1 LQNIDAL
8 FIIEPVIV
16 IGLSVGTVLYWY
28 RKHGFSKAALG
39 FSLFAYGG
47 AIGLKAFFQYL
58 TAPVF
63 LTASQSSV
71 WLLGLYLGLQTVVFE
86 VAGAFLVARFAISRG
101 NMKRNDAVAYGLGLA
116 FWENGVFLGVIA
128 LLSTVSYFIV
138 LSQGGQAAE
147 TMYNL
152 LSTTQPQLFYS
163 PQSALALVGWSLLER
178 VSSLMVHLSWGYL
191 CVKSAAQ
198 HRIEYLLLALPMGL
212 IDFFVPFAQVLTLP
226 LFEMLVFMLA
236 AVCVLASVYAT
247 RKQRNGMK
255 QKRGK

>member
-1 LQNIDAL
+1 MQNIDPL

-28 RKHGFSKAALG
+28 LKHGFSRTALG
-39 FSLFAYGG
+39 FSLLAYGG
-47 AIGLKAFFQYL
+47 AIGLKVLFQYL
-58 TAPVF
+58 TAPAF

-71 WLLGLYLGLQTVVFE
+71 WLLGLYLGLQTVIFE

-101 NMKRNDAVAYGLGLA
+101 KMKRNDAVAYGLGLA

-128 LLSTVSYFIV
+128 LLSTISYFIV

-147 TMYNL
+147 SMYTL
-152 LSTTQPQLFYS
+152 LSTTQSQLFYS
-163 PQSALALVGWSLLER
+163 PQSALPLIGWGLLER

-198 HRIEYLLLALPMGL
+198 HRREYLLLALPMGF
-212 IDFFVPFAQVLTLP
+212 IDFLVPFVQILTLP
-226 LFEMLVFMLA
+226 LFEILVFMLA

-247 RKQRNGMK
+247 RR
-255 QKRGK
+255 